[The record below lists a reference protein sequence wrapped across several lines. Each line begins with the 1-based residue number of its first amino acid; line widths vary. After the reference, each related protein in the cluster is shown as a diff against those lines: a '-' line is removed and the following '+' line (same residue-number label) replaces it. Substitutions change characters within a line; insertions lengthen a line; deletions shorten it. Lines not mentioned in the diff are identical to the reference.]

1 MLSIRVAS
9 KGVYADRRAII
20 QRLPDGKP
28 TPEGLTFVESLPC
41 QRTDRTHMGC

>member
-20 QRLPDGKP
+20 QRVPDGKP
-28 TPEGLTFVESLPC
+28 ALQCLAFFKSLPC
-41 QRTDRTHMGC
+41 VRTDRTPVGC